1 MEETGQV
8 RRRREALRV
17 FGEQPHFFSEKT
29 RDAILSNLVIPGM
42 TPYDVHLAVGAFS
55 FKVIADRSKWPEA
68 ANPWD
73 VLWAQSE
80 TPDQSEIW
88 LMFESGLQIPDTP
101 DQRFCAH
108 VKGGVVVAVEHVV
121 PPPAPPAEE
130 APPEED
136 MTTIIPGSNLP
147 DKAGTPGA
155 LPENEIAT
163 IIPKSN
169 VPDVPDKVGAPGT
182 PGALPENEISTI
194 IPKSNPQ
201 AAP

>member
-1 MEETGQV
+1 MEESGRV

-17 FGEQPHFFSEKT
+17 FSEQPHFFSQDI
-29 RDAILSNLVIPGM
+29 RDAILSNLVVPGM
-42 TPYDVHLAVGAFS
+42 TPYDVHLAVGTFS

-80 TPDQSEIW
+80 VPDQSEIW
-88 LMFESGLQIPDTP
+88 LMFESDIQIPDTP

-108 VKGGVVVAVEHVV
+108 IKGGVVLAIEHVLP
-121 PPPAPPAEE
+121 PPPAPSAED
-130 APPEED
+130 AYAD
-136 MTTIIPGSNLP
+136 DSMATIIPQSNP
-147 DKAGTPGA
+147 SAMVSEPGA

-169 VPDVPDKVGAPGT
+169 PG
-182 PGALPENEISTI
+182 PAL
-194 IPKSNPQ
+194 
-201 AAP
+201 